1 MEIWK
6 DVLGYEE
13 FYEVSDLGN
22 FRYRPKT
29 KLGKGGCVIFLEG
42 KHLPVNKNIHNYT
55 TVCLTKDKISKK
67 MPLHRVVYET
77 FVSTIEKGM
86 VINHINGLKND
97 NRLVNLEAITQSCNI
112 IHAYKTGLITKSV
125 KMC

>member
-6 DVLGYEE
+6 DVLDYEE

-22 FRYRPKT
+22 FRYKPKT
-29 KLGKGGCVIFLEG
+29 KIGKGGCVIFLEG
-42 KHLPVNKNIHNYT
+42 RHLPINKNIHNYT
-55 TVCLTKDKISKK
+55 TVCLTKNGNNKAIG
-67 MPLHRVVYET
+67 LHRVVYET
-77 FVSTIEKGM
+77 FVSKVEKGI

-112 IHAYKTGLITKSV
+112 IHAYKTGLIAKSI
-125 KMC
+125 KIC